1 MFHHL
6 IIKLVTNS
14 SKLVKMFPSTEIK
27 SINVPVKTHEQQN
40 AYQLL

>member
-6 IIKLVTNS
+6 IIKLV
-14 SKLVKMFPSTEIK
+14 KIFPSTEIK
-27 SINVPVKTHEQQN
+27 SININMFH